1 MWDSLRFI
9 AALFFIIIATFLCF
23 LLMFILFLFC
33 IDTVGFFFGVIIPI
47 VLFLMVGY
55 LFIDWYENC

>member
-23 LLMFILFLFC
+23 LLMFILILFYNN
-33 IDTVGFFFGVIIPI
+33 IFGFFGITIPI
-47 VLFLMVGY
+47 VLFLIVGY
-55 LFIDWYENC
+55 WIIDWYENC